1 MEVILEPIAENHG
14 APSVAQDAAPEPEA
28 PALARAHSV
37 LPATNELQSSG
48 TECRPEVPVKRPRG
62 RPKGSVSKPKE
73 APKAKPAAPLVR
85 DTVAPRKASV
95 RARRPPSSSDS
106 SSDSESQAQSAAAS
120 PHARRG
126 TSAAVRHLMEDDME
140 TQILQFLTARKQS
153 QQTKRHELWQQL
165 ASSGLRR

>member
-1 MEVILEPIAENHG
+1 MEVILEPITENHD
-14 APSVAQDAAPEPEA
+14 APPVAQDAAPEPEA
-28 PALARAHSV
+28 PPALARAASPSHSA
-37 LPATNELQSSG
+37 LPATNELQS
-48 TECRPEVPVKRPRG
+48 TECRPEVLVKRPRG

-85 DTVAPRKASV
+85 ETVAPRKA
-95 RARRPPSSSDS
+95 RAKRPPSSSES
-106 SSDSESQAQSAAAS
+106 SSDSESHR
-120 PHARRG
+120 PRRG